1 MRKLVPLKSIYA
13 FVAVAESG
21 SMTEAAQL
29 LSVSH
34 SAISQAIKSLESQ
47 VNKPLFDRI
56 GRHVYL
62 NTEGK
67 KYYRKVAPAL
77 EQIVDATEALM
88 HDQNSQRITLN
99 MVNSLALHWWIPRMP
114 RLQAYAPN

>member
-47 VNKPLFDRI
+47 VNKPLFDR
-56 GRHVYL
+56 
-62 NTEGK
+62 
-67 KYYRKVAPAL
+67 
-77 EQIVDATEALM
+77 
-88 HDQNSQRITLN
+88 
-99 MVNSLALHWWIPRMP
+99 
-114 RLQAYAPN
+114 